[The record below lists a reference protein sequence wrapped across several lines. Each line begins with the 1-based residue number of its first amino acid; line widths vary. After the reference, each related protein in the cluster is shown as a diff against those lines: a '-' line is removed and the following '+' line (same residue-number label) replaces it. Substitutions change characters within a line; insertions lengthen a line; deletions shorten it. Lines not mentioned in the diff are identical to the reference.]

1 MSGGSYNYLD
11 SAADVH
17 GIGGLLQR
25 QDDLRNMAHRLDGL
39 CPEAAAE
46 TRLFVEG
53 GTAEQQ
59 VASVFHGIDAHLERL
74 QPLWHAVE
82 WCDSSDWGEDR
93 LLEAVANY
101 RALGP
106 PDLPDVHVD
115 CFRPVRQSELA
126 YFVRLHP
133 DDERYT
139 MLTLLDR
146 QEPRNLALFT
156 ERTDL
161 RHLLVSLEEAVD
173 RVRTAIELRTEAEK
187 LNAFMWRVVPVD
199 GVDRV

>member
-53 GTAEQQ
+53 GTVEQQ
-59 VASVFHGIDAHLERL
+59 AASIFHGIDTRLKRLE
-74 QPLWHAVE
+74 PLWHAVE
-82 WCDSSDWGEDR
+82 WRDSGDWGEDQ
-93 LLEAVANY
+93 LAQAIADY
-101 RALGP
+101 RARGP
-106 PDLPDVHVD
+106 AELSDVHEG

-126 YFVRLHP
+126 YFVQLHP
-133 DDERYT
+133 GERHAGYA
-139 MLTLLDR
+139 MLDR
-146 QEPRNLALFT
+146 QEPRNLAMFAD
-156 ERTDL
+156 RTDL
-161 RHLLVSLEEAVD
+161 RHLLVSLEEAAD
-173 RVRTAIELRTEAEK
+173 RVRTAIALRTEAEK
-187 LNAFMWRVVPVD
+187 LDASCWRVVPVD
-199 GVDRV
+199 GADRG